1 MIDKLIK
8 PVSELLDKFIPDA
21 DTKQKI
27 AHEIATMS
35 EKHVHEIAKAQI
47 EVNKLDAKG
56 DWFQSSWR
64 PATAWICVCGFA
76 VNFLISPLAAPFGII
91 VPQADSSTMLPVL
104 MGMLGLGGL
113 RSYERIQGVGK
124 LCLGKTSK
132 KKSSLANIVVKMVFH
147 TN

>member
-1 MIDKLIK
+1 MLEQLIA
-8 PVSELLDKFIPDA
+8 PVTGLLDKFIPDA

-56 DWFQSSWR
+56 NWFQSSWR
-64 PATAWICVCGFA
+64 PATAWVCVAGFA
-76 VNFLISPLAAPFGII
+76 INFFVSPLAAPFGVV
-91 VPQADSSTMLPVL
+91 VPQADTSVMMPVL

-113 RSYERIQGVGK
+113 RSFEKVKGVNK
-124 LCLGKTSK
+124 
-132 KKSSLANIVVKMVFH
+132 
-147 TN
+147 

>member
-8 PVSELLDKFIPDA
+8 PVSDILDKFIADA
-21 DTKQKI
+21 DTKQKL

-35 EKHVHEIAKAQI
+35 ERHVHEIAKEQI

-56 DWFQSSWR
+56 DWFQSNWR

-91 VPQADSSTMLPVL
+91 VPQADTSTMLPVL
-104 MGMLGLGGL
+104 MGMLGLGGM
-113 RSYERIQGVGK
+113 RSYERIKGVGK
-124 LCLGKTSK
+124 
-132 KKSSLANIVVKMVFH
+132 
-147 TN
+147 